1 MGKLYRQESC
11 FLPSHKCNLPPR
23 SLLMH
28 LPSIVKPLKFDFCL
42 YFKEAYISYIKWLCF
57 FFFLSGKG
65 IQGGWKGCKEQ
76 DRGVCEQ
83 LVTSSVPDSPPT
95 DLTRIE
101 VEGRQASLPAH
112 QPLFPDSL
120 KFSLHLP
127 TAQKPS
133 LALAPKSLRP
143 CTNPLPHLLWLCPSP
158 PFPSGAKIACQF
170 LPDV

>member
-1 MGKLYRQESC
+1 MGKLYTQEFC
-11 FLPSHKCNLPPR
+11 FLPSHKCNLPPW

-42 YFKEAYISYIKWLCF
+42 YFKEAYVSYVQWFCF
-57 FFFLSGKG
+57 FFSGNG
-65 IQGGWKGCKEQ
+65 TQGRWKGRTEWGQ
-76 DRGVCEQ
+76 GVCEQ

-95 DLTRIE
+95 DLTQTG

-133 LALAPKSLRP
+133 LSPAPMSLRP

-158 PFPSGAKIACQF
+158 PFPSDAKTAHQF
-170 LPDV
+170 LPNVW